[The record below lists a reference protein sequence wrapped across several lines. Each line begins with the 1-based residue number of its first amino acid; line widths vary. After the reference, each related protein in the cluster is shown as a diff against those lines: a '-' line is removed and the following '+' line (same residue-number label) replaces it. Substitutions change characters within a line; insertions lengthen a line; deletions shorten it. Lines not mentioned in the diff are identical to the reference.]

1 VRRPEEA
8 LHRQVVDLLHVLENR
23 GVLTFFHPANGF
35 KRSKAEAGIGKA
47 LGVRAGTPDLIVFS
61 AGRAFGLELKAPK
74 GRVLPSQKE
83 WAARAEQHG
92 VPTAICRSLD
102 EVLDALRGWG
112 ITNARAA

>member
-1 VRRPEEA
+1 MRRPEES

-23 GVLTFFHPANGF
+23 GTLTFFHPYNGGY
-35 KRSKAEAGIGKA
+35 RTRAEVGIGKA
-47 LGVRAGTPDLIVFS
+47 LGVRAGAPDLIVFS

-83 WAARAEQHG
+83 WGARAEQHG